1 MSDLVGNPEDRFS
14 RVEAHMIFPLSLNMP
29 LFFQNS
35 LRELTVSP
43 NKSVSRRC
51 NYVDADHIKS
61 TNTWGRVSQILR

>member
-1 MSDLVGNPEDRFS
+1 MAKHMSGDLRCP
-14 RVEAHMIFPLSLNMP
+14 ATALIYPLSLNMP
-29 LFFQNS
+29 LSSKNS